1 MGIYDREYYRDEQDS
16 RGPALR
22 APRTMVTRLI
32 LVNVAVFLLNLL
44 FGDRENRV
52 MSWLSLD
59 QTTIRQPWE
68 WWRMLSYAFAHD
80 PARIFHI
87 LGNMLGLWFFG
98 PPVEAL
104 LGRGRFLR
112 FYLAAAFVGGLTW
125 SLHSLVAPSA
135 SGVLGASGAITA
147 VIILFV
153 LHFPHERV
161 HLFGILGM
169 PAWVFGII
177 LVASDL
183 LGLGGAGVRQHA
195 YDVHLSGALFAVI
208 YHRFGARFADW
219 WPRGWTWRGG
229 ERAAARKRPPQDV
242 RLYVPEEESDAAYD
256 DLDAQAD
263 RVLDKLHRQGDASL
277 TADERRV
284 LEAYSRRM
292 RQKHR

>member
-1 MGIYDREYYRDEQDS
+1 MGIYDREYYRDEQDAQ
-16 RGPALR
+16 GPALR
-22 APRTMVTRLI
+22 LPQTMVVRLI
-32 LVNVAVFLLNLL
+32 LINAAVFLLNLL
-44 FGDRENRV
+44 FGDRDNRV

-59 QTTIRQPWE
+59 QATIKHPWE
-68 WWRMLSYAFAHD
+68 WWRLLSYAFAHD

-87 LGNMLGLWFFG
+87 VGNMLGLWFFG

-112 FYLAAAFVGGLTW
+112 YYLMAALVGGLTW
-125 SLHSLVAPSA
+125 ALHSLAAPGASA
-135 SGVLGASGAITA
+135 VLGASGAITA
-147 VIILFV
+147 VVILFV
-153 LHFPHERV
+153 LNFPQERV
-161 HLFGILGM
+161 HLFGVLGM

-208 YHRFGARFADW
+208 YHRFGGRFGGW
-219 WPRGWTWRGG
+219 PPRGFTFAGARRGSSKG
-229 ERAAARKRPPQDV
+229 GPPQDV
-242 RLYVPEEESDAAYD
+242 RIYVPEEESDPTYD

-263 RVLDKLHRQGDASL
+263 RVLDKLHRHGDASL
-277 TADERRV
+277 TPDERRV